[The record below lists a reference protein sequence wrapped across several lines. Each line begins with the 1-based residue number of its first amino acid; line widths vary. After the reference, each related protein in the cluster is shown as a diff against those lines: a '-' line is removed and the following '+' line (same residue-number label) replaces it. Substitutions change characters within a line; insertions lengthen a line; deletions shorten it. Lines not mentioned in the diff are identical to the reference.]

1 MVRSFEY
8 KRPVHSFEQV
18 VLFYEER
25 FETFVR
31 FQKLEVFSVF
41 GFLNLLN

>member
-18 VLFYEER
+18 VLFYEEMFER
-25 FETFVR
+25 FETLVR
-31 FQKLEVFSVF
+31 LEVFSVL
-41 GFLNLLN
+41 GFLNRLN